1 MISVV
6 IPLYNKE
13 QSISQTL
20 DSVIRQTY
28 SDFEI
33 VVVDDGS
40 TDDSANVVRGIR
52 DRRLRLISKENGG
65 VSSARNKGILSAKGD
80 YIAFLD
86 GDDIWDDTYL
96 ETLHNLIEDYPD
108 AALYGIGYGRIKNG
122 ERKITTSKHPAYFRG
137 VVDNVWNNYP
147 GFWTGSSSSSSR
159 AKIMEVG
166 LFDERM
172 AYGEDIDMWWRLLLS
187 GYGVVD
193 NKPLA
198 WYRLDA
204 ENRAMNKLMPLE
216 KHIPYFIDK
225 YERSRKDN
233 LSFRKYFDTEMI
245 YRLYPYLFDNK
256 YKKAAKQISQKLD
269 YTQLKWTL
277 KFRMIF
283 PYIYRLYEKLKFLV
297 TKNQ

>member
-40 TDDSANVVRGIR
+40 TDGSADVVNGFDDKRI
-52 DRRLRLISKENGG
+52 RLISKKNGG

-86 GDDIWDDTYL
+86 GDDIWDETYL
-96 ETLHNLIEDYPD
+96 ETLHNLIEKYPD
-108 AALYGIGYGRIKNG
+108 AALYGIGYGRIKDG
-122 ERKITTSKHPAYFRG
+122 IKIVNPSGLSEQYMG
-137 VVDNVWNNYP
+137 IIQDVWNHYP
-147 GFWTGSSSSSSR
+147 GIWTGSSSSSSR
-159 AKIMEVG
+159 AKLMEVG
-166 LFDERM
+166 LFDERIT
-172 AYGEDIDMWWRLLLS
+172 YGEDIDMWWRLLLS

-204 ENRAMNKLMPLE
+204 ENRAMDKLMPLE

-225 YERSRKDN
+225 YEQSRKDN

-256 YKKAAKQISQKLD
+256 YRKASKQISEKLD

-283 PYIYRLYEKLKFLV
+283 PYIYRLYEKFKFLV
-297 TKNQ
+297 NENQ